1 MTTKTSNLIVR
12 LTDGVTG
19 PAARAAAG
27 LQRLLG
33 MAGRSAGAGAFGGMA
48 RGIQQTERSVA
59 GLTTRLFALAAGGY
73 AARAALGSITGPSGN
88 FETTLVDIA
97 QKAELS
103 GVEMEGL
110 GGRIRQLA
118 REVGRGA
125 NETAKGMDVLLAQ
138 GLKLPQ
144 ATAIMPAIMRTATA
158 YRAEVDEIAKAGMSV
173 MTSLKV
179 EAVSMQRAFD
189 AMAQAGNEGA
199 FELKDMAR
207 YFPSL
212 AAIGQTRGMTGVEG
226 VAQLSAALQVIRKNS
241 GTSEEA
247 ATRLSD
253 VLIKMTSDESVKKF
267 KKLGVDIEGMLKKGR
282 AEAERSGKPFDFIQT
297 SVEAI
302 MKATKGDPD
311 AIKKIFAD
319 KEALQGVTALVQHF
333 SEFLRIAQASRN
345 ASGVVSRDFGTR
357 MKSYQAT
364 VASFNGAVE
373 ELRLSLG
380 SRFMPTLTEFIRS
393 FTGLLDTLDKRVTII
408 DKVRAAI
415 EGLMAGLGFD
425 GSSLMDGLNALRDF
439 LFGDAATLE
448 ADALALHKT
457 FISFRDAGASVAEF
471 AKSIADLVASL
482 GALIGLDG
490 ATSLAWLGTL
500 AGYGATFAI
509 AAVGIRAF
517 AGSMMFLGRA
527 LMFVS
532 GASLALKAV
541 GGLAALAGGGKL
553 AAGAAGG
560 AAAGAAGG
568 AAARFGTAGV
578 ARMMTPAEIAKAAAG
593 MAGGGVMSR
602 LASGAGPLA
611 AIAGVLAFAAGV
623 SSGKIPLTSDA
634 ANANFDAQGLEARAR
649 KARDQADVVSGLG
662 PNAPGRNARVAE
674 ALKSVQDLRAEMS
687 AVEANPVKTI
697 IQQEAVA
704 RAEALMKQAMERL
717 RSIGA
722 AGIDIPI
729 RPGAPS
735 PIFNPT
741 NAQPSQRPAAAQ
753 QANVTV
759 NPTFNIS
766 GVANA
771 KEVADMA
778 VARVRDSVQS
788 ALRDSHRD
796 VGFGYG

>member
-48 RGIQQTERSVA
+48 RGAQQTERSVA
-59 GLTTRLFALAAGGY
+59 SLTTRLFALAAAGY
-73 AARAALGSITGPSGN
+73 AVRAALGAITGPTGN

-103 GVEMEGL
+103 GVQMEAL
-110 GGRIRQLA
+110 GGRIRLLA

-144 ATAIMPAIMRTATA
+144 AVSIMPAIMRTATA
-158 YRAEVDEIAKAGMSV
+158 YRAEVDEVAKAGMSV

-212 AAIGQTRGMTGVEG
+212 AAIGQTRGMTGIAG
-226 VAQLSAALQVIRKNS
+226 VAQLSSALQVIRMNA

-253 VLIKMTSDESVKKF
+253 VLIKMTSDETIKKF
-267 KKLGVDIEGMLKKGR
+267 KKLGVDIEGMLKKGK
-282 AEAERSGKPFDFIQT
+282 AEAEKAGKPFDFIQT

-302 MKATKGDPD
+302 MKATKGNPD

-319 KEALQGVTALVQHF
+319 KEALQGAGALVQHF
-333 SEFLRIAQASRN
+333 ADFLRISQASRN
-345 ASGVVSRDFGTR
+345 ASGVVNRDFGTR
-357 MKSYQAT
+357 MKSYEAT

-373 ELRLSLG
+373 ELRIALG

-393 FTGLLDTLDKRVTII
+393 LTGLLDSLDKRVTII

-415 EGLMAGLGFD
+415 EGLMSGLGFD
-425 GSSLMDGLNALRDF
+425 GSSLMSGLKALRDF
-439 LFGDAATLE
+439 MFGDAATLE

-457 FISFRDAGASVAEF
+457 FMSFRDAGETVAAF
-471 AKSIADLVASL
+471 ARSIGELVASL

-500 AGYGATFAI
+500 AGYGATFAA
-509 AAVGIRAF
+509 AAVGIKVF
-517 AGSMMFLGRA
+517 AGALMFLGRA
-527 LMFVS
+527 LMFVT
-532 GASLALKAV
+532 GASLAMKVL
-541 GGLAALAGGGKL
+541 GGLAGLAGGVASGAAVGKG
-553 AAGAAGG
+553 AAVAGAAGG
-560 AAAGAAGG
+560 AAAAGGGLARFIGMARSLGTIGAAVAALTLAKSVIDKVNEIRDSSTKGG
-568 AAARFGTAGV
+568 INSAPQSKSEGEAKLADQRAEL
-578 ARMMTPAEIAKAAAG
+578 AEIETRLATMRAKSRDQGQFDIINQTAIQRAQELRNSIENLEADLKRLDQTTVAPKADGSSLQRLLDLAQRAKAAITSLGQGGGGSAPAAIYSPTSARG
-593 MAGGGVMSR
+593 PQAGGRG
-602 LASGAGPLA
+602 
-611 AIAGVLAFAAGV
+611 
-623 SSGKIPLTSDA
+623 T
-634 ANANFDAQGLEARAR
+634 
-649 KARDQADVVSGLG
+649 
-662 PNAPGRNARVAE
+662 
-674 ALKSVQDLRAEMS
+674 
-687 AVEANPVKTI
+687 
-697 IQQEAVA
+697 
-704 RAEALMKQAMERL
+704 
-717 RSIGA
+717 
-722 AGIDIPI
+722 
-729 RPGAPS
+729 
-735 PIFNPT
+735 
-741 NAQPSQRPAAAQ
+741 Q

-771 KEVADMA
+771 KEVAEMA